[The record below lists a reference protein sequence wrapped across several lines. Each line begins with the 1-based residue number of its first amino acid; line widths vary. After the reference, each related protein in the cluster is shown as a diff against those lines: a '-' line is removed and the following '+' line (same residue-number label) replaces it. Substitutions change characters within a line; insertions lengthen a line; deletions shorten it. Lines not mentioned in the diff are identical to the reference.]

1 MNFIFFINFK
11 HPTMNTFL
19 TLTKKKS
26 MPIACLAIMALFVY
40 SCDSNPNQQNS
51 TEVAEEANEETFEET
66 GSSNVMEEGS
76 EFLVDAASG
85 GMMEVEA
92 GKLALNKASSP
103 QVKEFAQR
111 MVDEH
116 SQANQKL
123 MDMAE
128 TKNIT
133 LPNSMSDKHQEKVE
147 GLTEAADADF
157 DREYMDL
164 MDESHM
170 ETIEMYEE
178 ASENAN
184 DTDIRAFA
192 TETLPTLRNHHQ
204 EAESMKETIGN

>member
-1 MNFIFFINFK
+1 M
-11 HPTMNTFL
+11 
-19 TLTKKKS
+19 
-26 MPIACLAIMALFVY
+26 ACLAMLVFFVY

-51 TEVAEEANEETFEET
+51 TEVAEEVNEDTFEET
-66 GSSNVMEEGS
+66 GNNNGMEEDS

-92 GKLALNKASSP
+92 GKLAINKASSP
-103 QVKEFAQR
+103 QVKEFGQR

-123 MDMAE
+123 MELAE

-133 LPNSMSDKHQEKVE
+133 LPNSMSDKHQEKVD
-147 GLTEAADADF
+147 GLTEASDADF
-157 DREYMDL
+157 DKEYMNL

-178 ASENAN
+178 TSENAN
-184 DTDIRAFA
+184 DTDIKAFA

-204 EAESMKETIGN
+204 VAESMKETMGN